1 MKFKS
6 LILMGTLVSLIGC
19 SVPRGNHSYRGAGVR
34 GHQENKR
41 VDHRVST
48 RDGVR
53 KRMGEAVKSGK
64 LTKEEAKERFSEWRE
79 KEDSGNND
87 KNHFK
92 KEKRDGTKSKC
103 TKNRQQ

>member
-1 MKFKS
+1 MKIKT
-6 LILMGTLVSLIGC
+6 LVLTGTLISLIGC
-19 SVPRGNHSYRGAGVR
+19 STPSSFTHNRGAGVR